1 MMLSSEQKHQDDVLC
16 LMNIYKQAMEPSSE
30 QNRFRGILYNKMD
43 SRKMDKKTLTFVQE
57 NIPATIGNTPV
68 DLDKWI

>member
-1 MMLSSEQKHQDDVLC
+1 
-16 LMNIYKQAMEPSSE
+16 
-30 QNRFRGILYNKMD
+30 MD